1 MKVPAIT
8 MLMVVLTTEALPSA
22 LIWAPMARSGENQPT
37 ATVEEGLTDPKAA
50 EVTIEQAF
58 LEEEKAFHAAVLEA
72 IGKITHAQVQTRLGG
87 HVERKGRSVESGDR
101 KSTDIENRFFRK
113 FMCNTV
119 GLCGRSI
126 GSEDRE
132 ATDIEDRQRRD
143 KEHGAA

>member
-37 ATVEEGLTDPKAA
+37 ATVEEGLSDPKAA
-50 EVTIEQAF
+50 EVAIEKAF
-58 LEEEKAFHAAVLEA
+58 LEEEKAFHAAVLKA
-72 IGKITHAQVQTRLGG
+72 IGKITHAQVQTRLSGL
-87 HVERKGRSVESGDR
+87 VERKGQSVEIEDS
-101 KSTDIENRFFRK
+101 KSTDIENRG
-113 FMCNTV
+113 FMCNV
-119 GLCGRSI
+119 FKLCGRSI

-143 KEHGAA
+143 KEHAAA

>member
-50 EVTIEQAF
+50 EVAIEQAF

-72 IGKITHAQVQTRLGG
+72 IGKITHAQVQTRLSR
-87 HVERKGRSVESGDR
+87 HVERKGQ
-101 KSTDIENRFFRK
+101 
-113 FMCNTV
+113 
-119 GLCGRSI
+119 SI

-143 KEHGAA
+143 KEHAAA